1 MIHHDTTLI
10 YHDILRYLQSCI
22 EKNPIPW
29 GEGVG
34 LGLTTSAFVVLP
46 QTRAST
52 VRCVGRA
59 SFNHVDH
66 PPSDLSSRRDF
77 RIGYV
82 YCVRFGFACAVPCL
96 PSCGRS
102 RRKVLVCGYP
112 VPPSASRS
120 ASGRQYARLRAR
132 LPHFSAP
139 DVAKRKWKPN
149 ASQKTVSG
157 RGAASLLACALEV
170 SGGACMVMVYF
181 STPY

>member
-52 VRCVGRA
+52 VRCVGSA

-120 ASGRQYARLRAR
+120 ASGRQYAERAATGP
-132 LPHFSAP
+132 L
-139 DVAKRKWKPN
+139 
-149 ASQKTVSG
+149 
-157 RGAASLLACALEV
+157 ASLL
-170 SGGACMVMVYF
+170 GAGRRKTKVEAQRKSKDGVR
-181 STPY
+181 